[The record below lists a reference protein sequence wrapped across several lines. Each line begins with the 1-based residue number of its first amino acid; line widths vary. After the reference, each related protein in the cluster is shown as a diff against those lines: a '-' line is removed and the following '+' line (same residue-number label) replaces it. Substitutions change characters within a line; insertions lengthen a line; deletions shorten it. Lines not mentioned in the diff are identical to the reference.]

1 MKLMKEIM
9 NGEDNTLMVVNNGD
23 DESIVVTIENEEIAI
38 MMNGAEKIE
47 EIERTVTLKIVEG
60 EGRHKKQQ
68 L

>member
-47 EIERTVTLKIVEG
+47 ENERKVTLKIVEG